1 MTEQSLPDRIQ
12 ALIDTINQAIEQVEN
27 GELINLDDLDDEVQA
42 VCEAAEEPDPNE
54 MELVDE
60 RMDQMIAALE
70 ELSQAIDEF
79 EHPEDED
86 EDEEE

>member
-12 ALIDTINQAIEQVEN
+12 ALIDAINQAIEQVEN
-27 GELINLDDLDDEVQA
+27 GDLINLDDLDDEVQA
-42 VCEAAEEPDPNE
+42 VCEAAEEPESDIV
-54 MELVDE
+54 ELVDE
-60 RMDQMIAALE
+60 KMDQMIAALE

-79 EHPEDED
+79 EHPEGED

>member
-27 GELINLDDLDDEVQA
+27 GDLINLDDLDDEVQA
-42 VCEAAEEPDPNE
+42 VCEAAEEPPSDVV
-54 MELVDE
+54 ELVDE
-60 RMDQMIAALE
+60 KMDQMIAALE

-86 EDEEE
+86 E